1 MLPHP
6 LTKRHG
12 LIARLLWL
20 LNELVLRSRLL
31 LWGLSHDV
39 LELAIGLL
47 DRVVDLLLLLL
58 GNLGLGDVELL
69 LLALLL
75 WLCDVVDLW
84 LLDLLLGHDG
94 VVKTTIGTL
103 NQLGVLGLG
112 LGLHDVL
119 RLLHVVELL
128 LLLGRGLHSHGLL
141 GRGSWLTASLT

>member
-1 MLPHP
+1 MAAAMLPHP

-31 LWGLSHDV
+31 LLRGLSHDV

-47 DRVVDLLLLLL
+47 DRVVDLL
-58 GNLGLGDVELL
+58 LGDVELL

-128 LLLGRGLHSHGLL
+128 LLLGRGLHSHWLL